1 MSKKI
6 EITKYVV
13 GPVMTNCYFVTNK
26 DTKETIIV
34 DPGDEA
40 KLLTDRITLG
50 ELKPV
55 AILLTHG
62 HFDHVGAVEGLKE
75 EFGIPVYAGE
85 HEFDTIKDPHINR
98 SGFFDR
104 VPTVYSADIP
114 LKDEEVIELAGFT
127 IKVLFT
133 PGHTPGGVCYYF
145 PDENVLF
152 SGDTLFYNSVGRTDF
167 PLSSGEALI
176 KGIKEKLMTLDDSVI
191 VLTGHDA
198 STTIGE
204 ERMHNPYL

>member
-1 MSKKI
+1 MDKM

-13 GPVMTNCYFVTNK
+13 GPVMTNCYFVANK
-26 DTKETIIV
+26 DTKEALIV

-40 KLLTDRITLG
+40 NLLIDRITLS

-62 HFDHVGAVEGLKE
+62 HFDHVGAVSELKD
-75 EFGIPVYAGE
+75 EFGIPVYVGE
-85 HEFDTIKDPHINR
+85 HEMDTIKDPHINR

-114 LKDEEVIELAGFT
+114 LKDDEVIELAGFK

-167 PLSSGEALI
+167 LLSSGEALI